1 MQWKNLK
8 LGKKFTVGFG
18 FVLLLLTVVVFWAVF
33 GISGIVGNA
42 KLVIS
47 GNKLDGMLA
56 QKEVDHLNWVGKV
69 NALLTDAKITTLD
82 VQTDDHKCGF
92 GQWLYGKGREEAEQ
106 LVPSLAPLLE
116 KIEKPHLDLHS
127 SAIEIGKQFQQ
138 VDVKVPALLT
148 ERMVDHLN
156 WAAVIRDT
164 FLHKSDTLNVQTDPT
179 LCALGKWIRSN
190 EAQGIYQ
197 AGSAE
202 FKHHWDEMVRVH
214 EKLHRSA
221 VDINAALAGSDQGV
235 SKIEKAQEIFDK
247 KTIPLLEKTMGLL
260 GKLKS
265 DAQDAM
271 TGMQKANEVY
281 ATKTAPA
288 LAQIQGLL
296 KDIRE
301 EARAN
306 IMTDEQMLKSA
317 VNTRLGVVIFGLL
330 AVILGVGLAMII
342 AKGIVNPILKG
353 VSFAESV
360 AQGDLNASIDIDQR
374 DEVGT
379 LAEALK
385 HMVKKLQEIV
395 KEVKNS
401 AVNVAAGSQELSTS
415 SEQMSQGASEQA
427 AAAEEASSSM
437 EQMAANIKQNADN
450 ALQTEKIAL
459 EAASDT
465 EESGRAVTE
474 AVSAMKDIAEKISIV
489 EEIARQTDL
498 LALNAAIEAARA
510 GEHGKGFAVVASEVR
525 KLAERSQTAAGEIS
539 KLSSSSVAV
548 AEKAGEML
556 KKLVPDIQ
564 KTAELV
570 QEISAASNEQTS
582 GADQINTAIQQLDQ
596 VIQQNAT
603 ASEEMASA
611 SEELSGQSDRL
622 KEVISFFKL
631 KEQRELSV
639 GNKGALI
646 GNSARMGV
654 HSEMTKPALEQPSA
668 AHQDNGNGHHPSTQ
682 RKETV
687 PGVLLNLDEKEGR
700 ADAMDDEFERY

>member
-8 LGKKFTVGFG
+8 LGKKFGVGFG

-33 GISGIVGNA
+33 GISSIVGNA
-42 KLVIS
+42 ELVIS

-56 QKEVDHLNWVGKV
+56 QKEVDHLNWIGKV
-69 NALLTDAKITTLD
+69 NALLTDAKITTLE

-92 GQWLYGKGREEAEQ
+92 GKWLYGNGREEAEQ
-106 LVPSLAPLLE
+106 LVPSLAPLLKE
-116 KIEKPHLDLHS
+116 IEKPHRELHN
-127 SAIEIGKQFQQ
+127 SAMEIGKQFKQ
-138 VDVKVPALLT
+138 VDATIPALLT
-148 ERMVDHLN
+148 EKMVDHLK
-156 WAAVIRDT
+156 WAGVIKDA
-164 FLHKSDTLNVQTDPT
+164 FIHKLDSLSVQTDPSK
-179 LCALGKWIRSN
+179 CALGKWIHSSG
-190 EAQGIYQ
+190 AKAIYQ
-197 AGSAE
+197 AGSDE
-202 FKHHWDEMVRVH
+202 FKHTWDDMLGIH
-214 EKLHRSA
+214 EKLHQSA
-221 VDINAALAGSDQGV
+221 TSIGAALADKASGAARF
-235 SKIEKAQEIFDK
+235 EKAQQIFDME
-247 KTIPLLEKTMGLL
+247 TLPLLENTMGLL
-260 GKLKS
+260 GSLRAE
-265 DAQDAM
+265 AQDAM
-271 TGMQKANEVY
+271 LGMQKAKEVY
-281 ATKTAPA
+281 TKKTAPA

-296 KDIRE
+296 KDVRDK
-301 EARAN
+301 ARSH

-317 VNTRLGVVIFGLL
+317 VNTRLGVIIFGVLAIILGIGL
-330 AVILGVGLAMII
+330 AVIIARGII
-342 AKGIVNPILKG
+342 NPILKG

-360 AQGDLNASIDIDQR
+360 AQGDLNATIDIDQQ

-379 LAEALK
+379 LAMALK
-385 HMVKKLQEIV
+385 HMVAKLQEIV
-395 KEVKNS
+395 REVKTS
-401 AVNVAAGSQELSTS
+401 AVNVAGGSQELSTS

-474 AVSAMKDIAEKISIV
+474 AVSAMNDIAEKISIV

-631 KEQRELSV
+631 NEENDRSLADGSHRAFHKTRISGSFET
-639 GNKGALI
+639 
-646 GNSARMGV
+646 
-654 HSEMTKPALEQPSA
+654 TKPSIANMALSQK
-668 AHQDNGNGHHPSTQ
+668 DNGNGYRSSSTSNDN
-682 RKETV
+682 T
-687 PGVLLNLDEKEGR
+687 GLIINLDEKEGR
-700 ADAMDDEFERY
+700 ADAADDEFERY